1 MSNLPLSEG
10 FGQLRSL
17 VTLNL
22 QSCYALK
29 ELPAGMPPRILPLS
43 AALAILA

>member
-22 QSCYALK
+22 AHTKVK
-29 ELPAGMPPRILPLS
+29 ELPEGIPARILPPLPS
-43 AALAILA
+43 PAILA